1 MIARGWWFSI
11 LIKIESDPATKSRFC
26 NIFMEVLDMVD
37 HKNKFIIGSALL
49 ALTLVLTA
57 SYSRSSN
64 PQSNNSITTLNPS
77 VTTADFKPTQAQQLW
92 LAMDEAEKNG
102 RYDEALAINHA
113 IQTSHGNHYLINYRA
128 GRLCSLKENHAAALE
143 SYQKASTLAPGA
155 VAPLNSMASSY
166 IALGKTDLAIKTSL
180 AVLVIDPMNP
190 SANRRLA
197 ELYILSKQYLMAE
210 TYYLKMLS
218 LTPEDLDIGAQ
229 YAWCLYY
236 QGRVEEARKVFGIIL
251 TAAPS
256 HTSSLLGWNLCES
269 AKQGTKKG
277 VKS

>member
-1 MIARGWWFSI
+1 
-11 LIKIESDPATKSRFC
+11 
-26 NIFMEVLDMVD
+26 MEVLDMVD
-37 HKNKFIIGSALL
+37 HKNKLNIGSGLL

-64 PQSNNSITTLNPS
+64 PQSNISATSLNPS
-77 VTTADFKPTQAQQLW
+77 ATTSDFKPTQAQQLW

-102 RYDEALAINHA
+102 RYDEALATNHA
-113 IQTSHGNHYLINYRA
+113 IQAAHGNHYLINYRA
-128 GRLCSLKENHAAALE
+128 GRLYSLKENHTAALE
-143 SYQKASTLAPGA
+143 SYRKASSLAPGA
-155 VAPLNSMASSY
+155 MAPLNAMAASY
-166 IALGKTDLAIKTSL
+166 IALEKLDLAIKTSL
-180 AVLVIDPMNP
+180 AVLVIDPMNQI
-190 SANRRLA
+190 ANRRLA

-236 QGRVEEARKVFGIIL
+236 EGRLDQAQKVFGTIL

-256 HTSSLLGWNLCES
+256 HTSSLLGWNLCDS
-269 AKQGTKKG
+269 AIQGAKKG
-277 VKS
+277 AKS